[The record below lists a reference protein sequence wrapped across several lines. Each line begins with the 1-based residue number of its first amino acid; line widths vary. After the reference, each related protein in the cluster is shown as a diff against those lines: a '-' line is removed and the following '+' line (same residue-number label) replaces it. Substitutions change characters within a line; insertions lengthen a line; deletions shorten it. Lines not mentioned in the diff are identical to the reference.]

1 MKTLNEND
9 STVEKQARYLEVAA
23 TLAVVLLGLAI
34 LRSTGIV
41 AVVPA
46 ILGALKTGDLV
57 QAVPAMDNFLRAL
70 VRMLPTVCFLGGV
83 WVARGLFA
91 RIGRGEIFSQANS
104 RAIARIGSTMLWGAA
119 VWMIVAP
126 TILAII
132 DQGRGRWGM
141 RVEPEALVLAVI
153 GGAVLMI
160 GQIMARA
167 QSENASLKAELTD
180 FV

>member
-1 MKTLNEND
+1 
-9 STVEKQARYLEVAA
+9 
-23 TLAVVLLGLAI
+23 
-34 LRSTGIV
+34 
-41 AVVPA
+41 
-46 ILGALKTGDLV
+46 
-57 QAVPAMDNFLRAL
+57 
-70 VRMLPTVCFLGGV
+70 
-83 WVARGLFA
+83 
-91 RIGRGEIFSQANS
+91 
-104 RAIARIGSTMLWGAA
+104 MLWGAA

-126 TILAII
+126 TILALI

>member
-1 MKTLNEND
+1 MDRLNGVD
-9 STVEKQARYLEVAA
+9 PTIAKQARYLEAA
-23 TLAVVLLGLAI
+23 AVLALVLLGLAS

-46 ILGALKTGDLV
+46 IFGAVKVGDLS
-57 QAVPAMDNFLRAL
+57 QAVPAMDTFLRAL

-83 WVARGLFA
+83 WAARGLFA
-91 RIGRGEIFSQANS
+91 RIGRGEIFSPANS
-104 RAIARIGSTMLWGAA
+104 RAIAEIGSAMLWGAA

-126 TILAII
+126 TILALI